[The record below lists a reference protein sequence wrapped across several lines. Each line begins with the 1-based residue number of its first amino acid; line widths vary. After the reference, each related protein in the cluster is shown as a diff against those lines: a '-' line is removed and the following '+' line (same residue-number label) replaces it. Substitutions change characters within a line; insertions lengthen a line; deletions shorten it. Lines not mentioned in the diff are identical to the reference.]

1 MLRIPAVRS
10 LLVEEVAGVRP
21 SVKDDS
27 EDPLAAIRSARIR
40 AVAVAALDWAA
51 IVTLFLLRDQAT
63 DFLGVGAGEQ
73 TLFTFGVLALA
84 THAGFR
90 LGQMEKY
97 RAVERAL
104 EELPDDFPAC

>member
-1 MLRIPAVRS
+1 MMLRIPAVRS
-10 LLVEEVAGVRP
+10 ILVDVIAGVRP
-21 SVKDDS
+21 SVKNDS
-27 EDPLAAIRSARIR
+27 EDPLATLRSARTR
-40 AVAVAALDWAA
+40 AGAVAALDWAA
-51 IVTLFLLRDQAT
+51 IMTLFLLREHSI
-63 DFLGVGAGEQ
+63 DFLGMGAGEQ

-104 EELPDDFPAC
+104 DELPDEPAS